1 MMKQNITLRID
12 IECHS
17 ELKAQ
22 QIQEV
27 QMKKNWH
34 FGWDVRRRN
43 ADISSNTLFAHTV
56 GIGGLRS
63 PNLLIRSVDFAPL
76 ASI

>member
-1 MMKQNITLRID
+1 MKQNITLRID

-17 ELKAQ
+17 ELRAQ

-27 QMKKNWH
+27 QMKKIGILGGMSAAATQIYH
-34 FGWDVRRRN
+34 Q
-43 ADISSNTLFAHTV
+43 TPLFAHTV

>member
-17 ELKAQ
+17 ALRAQ

-27 QMKKNWH
+27 QMKKIGILGGMSAAATQIYH
-34 FGWDVRRRN
+34 Q
-43 ADISSNTLFAHTV
+43 TLCSLTQSE
-56 GIGGLRS
+56 LRACV
-63 PNLLIRSVDFAPL
+63 PLIF
-76 ASI
+76 

>member
-1 MMKQNITLRID
+1 
-12 IECHS
+12 
-17 ELKAQ
+17 
-22 QIQEV
+22 V

>member
-17 ELKAQ
+17 ALRAQ

-27 QMKKNWH
+27 QMKKI
-34 FGWDVRRRN
+34 GILGGMS
-43 ADISSNTLFAHTV
+43 AAATQIYYQTLCSLTQSELGACV
-56 GIGGLRS
+56 
-63 PNLLIRSVDFAPL
+63 PLIF
-76 ASI
+76 